1 MGIDLEDETEE
12 GLTNTLRGVLSKAK
26 EELHQKGMTAR
37 DYVLYNKNDIVQ
49 AKKIVELIEMMNS
62 K

>member
-1 MGIDLEDETEE
+1 
-12 GLTNTLRGVLSKAK
+12 LRGVLSKTK
-26 EELHQKGMTAR
+26 EELYQKGMIAR